1 MTAWFAFLVRRRL
14 LVLMVALAAAAGGI
28 ANLRGL
34 PIDAV
39 PDISPKQ
46 VMILTLSPGLGPLE
60 VERLVTFPV
69 ENAMAGAPG
78 LTGVRSTSRAGVS
91 AVYVTFDESMAVTEA
106 RAEVYQRLPQARS
119 LMPAGV
125 GDPQMGPMA
134 TGLGEIYQ
142 FELRGPAYTPMQL
155 KRVLQWTIAP
165 RLKLT
170 PGIADVNIYGGEM
183 PTYEVCVS
191 ADALRRYGVTLAQV
205 YAALAD
211 NNAARG
217 GAYIEHND
225 QQEVIR
231 GLGLARGPEDIG
243 TIVVATGPGGVPV
256 TLATLGAVAE
266 APKVRLGAV
275 THDAAGETVVG
286 IALMRYGENASAV
299 VEQVKMTLDALRP
312 QLPPGIAIV
321 PYYDRSALVDRTIHT
336 VARNLLEGAVLVIVV
351 LLLLLG
357 NLRAGLIVAA
367 AIPLAMLMAFAGM
380 RLLGLSG
387 NLMSLGAIDFGLIV
401 DGAVVMIENVMRAR
415 GEHPDRAAATLVR
428 DAAAEVARPVTF
440 AVAIII
446 LVYVPILAL
455 QGVAGKMFA
464 PMALTVILALGSA
477 LLVTLT
483 LMPALAAIFLAG
495 RGVGE
500 RETRL
505 VRWMRAVYTPV
516 LRRAERHAVL
526 TVAATLAL
534 FAGSCVLATR
544 LGGEFLPKLS
554 EGSIVVTSEKLPGIN
569 LDASLATMRRI
580 ERVLASFPEVKRV
593 VSLTGSAEIPTDP
606 MGVEST
612 DSFITL
618 ADPATWT
625 TAATQDGLV
634 AAFDRRLRDEVP
646 GVAYSFSQPIQM
658 RMDDLLEGVRGD
670 VAISLYGDD
679 LKVLK
684 DTADAI
690 VRAVSGID
698 GAADVKAEAQAGMPA
713 LSIQVDRTRA
723 ARYGI
728 NVSDVLDVVESIG
741 GRTSGMVY
749 GDDNSVTEI
758 VVRLDPA
765 DRGDIERIRALPVGR
780 SRRDPGHEAGAAPM
794 VPLSLVATVDVASG
808 PAQISRER
816 LQRRISVQA
825 NVRGRDVQSFVDAAR
840 RAVADQVKLPP
851 RYALVWSG
859 QFQNLQ
865 EATARLALVVPAALA
880 AVLGLLTLMFGDLR
894 RAALIF
900 LNVPMAAT
908 GGILALVL
916 RDMPFSISAAIGFI
930 ATFGIA
936 ILNGVVLTSYIRDL
950 ERAGLDPRAAATRA
964 AEMRLRPVMMTA
976 LVAALGFL
984 PMALSTSAGAEVQ
997 RPLATVVIGGL
1008 ISATVLTLVVLPAV
1022 YPAVVGLRLPGRRG
1036 ASAAETGAAGPGG
1049 AGERPAARRA
1059 RSGA

>member
-1 MTAWFAFLVRRRL
+1 MKSWFALLVRRRF
-14 LVLMVALAAAAGGI
+14 LVLMIALAAAAGGI
-28 ANLRGL
+28 ANLEGL
-34 PIDAV
+34 SIDAV

-78 LTGVRSTSRAGVS
+78 LSNVRSTSRAGVS
-91 AVYVTFDESMAVTEA
+91 AVYVTFDESVSVTAA
-106 RAEVYQRLPQARS
+106 RAEVFQRLPQAKS

-155 KRVLQWTIAP
+155 KRILQWTIAP
-165 RLKLT
+165 KLKLT
-170 PGIADVNIYGGEM
+170 SGIADVNIYGGQM
-183 PTYEVCVS
+183 PTEEVRVS

-205 YAALAD
+205 YMALAE

-225 QQEVIR
+225 QQETIR
-231 GLGLARGPEDIG
+231 GLGLAKGPEDIAN
-243 TIVVATGPGGVPV
+243 IVVAVGPGGVPV
-256 TLATLGAVAE
+256 TLGTLGTVQE

-275 THDAAGETVVG
+275 THDAEGETVVG
-286 IALMRYGENASAV
+286 IAMMRYGENASAV
-299 VEQVKMTLDALRP
+299 VAEVKKTIAALRQ
-312 QLPPGIAIV
+312 QLPPGVEIV
-321 PYYDRSALVDRTIHT
+321 PFYDRSTLVDRTIRT
-336 VARNLLEGAVLVIVV
+336 VEHNLLEGAVLVIVV

-357 NLRAGLIVAA
+357 NLRAGMIVAA
-367 AIPLAMLMAFAGM
+367 AIPLSMLMAFAGM

-401 DGAVVMIENVMRAR
+401 DGAVVMIENVLRAR
-415 GEHPDRAAATLVR
+415 GEHPDRPAHDLIR
-428 DAAAEVARPVTF
+428 DAAAEVARPVIF
-440 AVAIII
+440 AVAIIMI
-446 LVYVPILAL
+446 VYVPILAL
-455 QGVAGKMFA
+455 EGVAGKMFA
-464 PMALTVILALGSA
+464 PMALTVILALGAS
-477 LLVTLT
+477 LIVTLS
-483 LMPALAAIFLAG
+483 LMPALAALFLAG
-495 RGVGE
+495 RGVNE

-505 VRWMRAVYTPV
+505 VHAVRGVYTPV
-516 LRRAERHAVL
+516 LRWAERHAFVTVL
-526 TVAATLAL
+526 TTVAL
-534 FAGSCVLATR
+534 FVGSCMVATR

-554 EGSIVVTSEKLPGIN
+554 EGSIVITSEKLPGIALN
-569 LDASLATMRRI
+569 ASLATVTRI
-580 ERVLASFPEVKRV
+580 ERVLKSFPEVKRI

-618 ADPATWT
+618 TDPSTWRTADS
-625 TAATQDGLV
+625 QEGLV
-634 AAFDRRLRDEVP
+634 AAFDKRLREEVP

-670 VAISLYGDD
+670 VAINVYGDD

-684 DTADAI
+684 DTADSI
-690 VRAVSGID
+690 VRVVSGIQ

-713 LSIQVDRTRA
+713 LSIRVDRAKA

-741 GRTSGMVY
+741 GRTAGMVY
-749 GDDNSVTEI
+749 GNDNSITDI

-765 DRGDIERIRALPVGR
+765 DRSDIERIRALPVGR
-780 SRRDPGHEAGAAPM
+780 PGKETGAAM
-794 VPLSLVATVDVASG
+794 TVPLAMVASVDVTSG

-816 LQRRISVQA
+816 LQRRISIQA
-825 NVRGRDVQSFVDAAR
+825 NVRGQDVQSFVDAAQK
-840 RAVADQVKLPP
+840 AVSDQVKLPP
-851 RYALVWSG
+851 RYALQWSG
-859 QFQNLQ
+859 QYQNLQ
-865 EATARLALVVPAALA
+865 EATARLSVVVPAALA
-880 AVLGLLTLMFGDLR
+880 GILVLLVVMFGDIRL
-894 RAALIF
+894 AGLIF

-908 GGILALVL
+908 GGILALSL

-936 ILNGVVLTSYIRDL
+936 VLNGVVLTSTIRDL
-950 ERAGLDPRAAATRA
+950 EASGFDPREAATRA
-964 AEMRLRPVMMTA
+964 AERRLRPVMMTA

-1008 ISATVLTLVVLPAV
+1008 ITATLLTLVVLPAV
-1022 YPAVVGLRLPGRRG
+1022 YPVVATLRSPFSSVRTGRLRDRG
-1036 ASAAETGAAGPGG
+1036 HSKVRQRVQKG
-1049 AGERPAARRA
+1049 AGR
-1059 RSGA
+1059 

>member
-1 MTAWFAFLVRRRL
+1 MRSWFALLVRRRF
-14 LVLMVALAAAAGGI
+14 LVLMIALAAAAGGV
-28 ANLRGL
+28 ANLEGL
-34 PIDAV
+34 SIDAV

-46 VMILTLSPGLGPLE
+46 VMILTLSPGLGALE

-69 ENAMAGAPG
+69 ENAMAGAPS
-78 LTGVRSTSRAGVS
+78 LTGIRSTSRAGVS
-91 AVYVTFDESMAVTEA
+91 AVYVTFADGMSITEA
-106 RAEVYQRLPQARS
+106 RSQVFQRLPTAKGM
-119 LMPAGV
+119 MPAGV

-155 KRVLQWTIAP
+155 RRTLQWTIAP
-165 RLKLT
+165 KLKLT
-170 PGIADVNIYGGEM
+170 PGIADVNIYGGQM
-183 PTYEVCVS
+183 PTYEVRVS
-191 ADALRRYGVTLAQV
+191 ADALRRYGVGLAQV
-205 YAALAD
+205 FTALTD

-225 QQEVIR
+225 QQETIR
-231 GLGLARGPEDIG
+231 GLGLAKGPEDIAN
-243 TIVVATGPGGVPV
+243 IVVATGPGGVPV
-256 TLATLGAVAE
+256 TLGTLGQVVE

-275 THDAAGETVVG
+275 THDAQGETVVG
-286 IALMRYGENASAV
+286 IAMMQLGENASAV
-299 VEQVKMTLDALRP
+299 VGQVKKTIDDLRP
-312 QLPPGIAIV
+312 QLPPGMEIV

-336 VARNLLEGAVLVIVV
+336 VEHNLLEGAVLVIVV

-401 DGAVVMIENVMRAR
+401 DGAVVMVENVLRAR
-415 GEHPDRAAATLVR
+415 GEHPDRPPQDLIR
-428 DAAAEVARPVTF
+428 DAAAEVAKPVMF

-455 QGVAGKMFA
+455 EGVAGKMFV
-464 PMALTVILALGSA
+464 PMALTVILALSGS
-477 LLVTLT
+477 LIVTMT

-505 VRWMRAVYTPV
+505 VHWMRAAYTPM
-516 LRRAERHAVL
+516 LMAAERHALVTVL
-526 TVAATLAL
+526 ATLAL

-554 EGSIVVTSEKLPGIN
+554 EGSIVITSEKLPGID
-569 LDASLATMRRI
+569 LSASLATVTRI
-580 ERVLASFPEVKRV
+580 ERVLKSFPEVKRV

-618 ADPATWT
+618 TDPATWK
-625 TAATQDGLV
+625 TAETQEGLV
-634 AAFDRRLRDEVP
+634 AAFDKRLKEEVP

-679 LKVLK
+679 LKTLK

-690 VRAVSGID
+690 VRTVSGVD

-713 LSIQVDRTRA
+713 LTIQVDRAKA

-728 NVSDVLDVVESIG
+728 NVSDVLDMVESIG
-741 GRTSGMVY
+741 GRTSGVVY
-749 GDDNSVTEI
+749 GDDNSITEI

-765 DRGDIERIRALPVGR
+765 DRSDIERIRALPVGR
-780 SRRDPGHEAGAAPM
+780 SGTGDPGRESGSRMM
-794 VPLSLVATVDVASG
+794 VPLSMVASVDVASG

-840 RAVADQVKLPP
+840 AAVDQQVKLPP
-851 RYALVWSG
+851 RYSLVWSG

-865 EATARLALVVPAALA
+865 EATARLTVVVPAALA
-880 AVLGLLTLMFGDLR
+880 AILVLLVVMFGDIRL
-894 RAALIF
+894 AGLIF
-900 LNVPMAAT
+900 LNVPVAAT
-908 GGILALVL
+908 GGILALTL

-950 ERAGLDPRAAATRA
+950 EASGLGPREAATRA

-1008 ISATVLTLVVLPAV
+1008 ISATLLTLVVLPAI
-1022 YPAVVGLRLPGRRG
+1022 YPAVAGLRLPFARPTPPAGRR
-1036 ASAAETGAAGPGG
+1036 PGG
-1049 AGERPAARRA
+1049 SGARRRA
-1059 RSGA
+1059 VADP

>member
-1 MTAWFAFLVRRRL
+1 MKAWFALLVRRRV
-14 LVLMVALAAAAGGI
+14 LVLVVALAAAAGGI
-28 ANLRGL
+28 ANLEGL
-34 PIDAV
+34 SIDAV

-91 AVYVTFDESMAVTEA
+91 AVYVTFADSVPITEA
-106 RAEVYQRLPQARS
+106 RAQVFQRLPAARS
-119 LMPAGV
+119 TMPAGV

-155 KRVLQWTIAP
+155 RRTLQWTIAP
-165 RLKLT
+165 KLKLT
-170 PGIADVNIYGGEM
+170 PGIADVNIYGGQM
-183 PTYEVCVS
+183 PTYEVRVS

-205 YAALAD
+205 FTALAD

-231 GLGLARGPEDIG
+231 GLGLAKGPDDIAN
-243 TIVVATGPGGVPV
+243 IVVATGPGGVPV
-256 TLATLGAVAE
+256 TLATLGSVAE

-286 IALMRYGENASAV
+286 IALMQIGDNASAV
-299 VEQVKMTLDALRP
+299 VAQVKQTIDDLRP
-312 QLPPGIAIV
+312 QLPPGMEIV

-336 VARNLLEGAVLVIVV
+336 VAHNLLEGAVLVIVV

-367 AIPLAMLMAFAGM
+367 AIPLSMLMAFAGM

-401 DGAVVMIENVMRAR
+401 DGAVVMVENVLRAR
-415 GEHPDRAAATLVR
+415 GEHPDRPPHALIR
-428 DAAAEVARPVTF
+428 DAAAEVARPVIF

-455 QGVAGKMFA
+455 QGVAGKMFV
-464 PMALTVILALGSA
+464 PMALTVILALSGS
-477 LLVTLT
+477 LVVTMT
-483 LMPALAAIFLAG
+483 LMPALAAIVLAG

-505 VRWMRAVYTPV
+505 VRGMRAAYTPM
-516 LRRAERHAVL
+516 LRAAERHALL
-526 TVAATLAL
+526 TVTATLAL

-554 EGSIVVTSEKLPGIN
+554 EGSIVVTSEKLPGID
-569 LDASLATMRRI
+569 LSASLATVGRI
-580 ERVLASFPEVKRV
+580 ERVLKSFPEVRRV

-618 ADPATWT
+618 TDPATWT
-625 TAATQDGLV
+625 TAETQDGLV
-634 AAFDRRLRDEVP
+634 AAFDRRLKEEVP
-646 GVAYSFSQPIQM
+646 GVAYTFSQPIQM

-690 VRAVSGID
+690 VRAVSGIA

-713 LSIQVDRTRA
+713 LSIQVDRARA

-741 GRTSGMVY
+741 GRTSGVVY
-749 GDDNSVTEI
+749 GDDNAITEI

-765 DRGDIERIRALPVGR
+765 DRSDLERIRALPVGR
-780 SRRDPGHEAGAAPM
+780 SGGDPGREAGSRMM
-794 VPLSLVATVDVASG
+794 VPLAMVATVDVASG

-825 NVRGRDVQSFVDAAR
+825 NVRGRDVQSFVDAAKA
-840 RAVADQVKLPP
+840 AVEQQVKLPP

-865 EATARLALVVPAALA
+865 EATARLTVVVPAALA
-880 AVLGLLTLMFGDLR
+880 AILVLLVMMFGDIRL
-894 RAALIF
+894 AGLIF
-900 LNVPMAAT
+900 LNVPVAAT
-908 GGILALVL
+908 GGILALTL
-916 RDMPFSISAAIGFI
+916 RAMPFSISAAIGFI

-950 ERAGLDPRAAATRA
+950 EASGLDPREAATRA

-1008 ISATVLTLVVLPAV
+1008 ISATLLTLVVLPAV
-1022 YPAVVGLRLPGRRG
+1022 YPFVARLRLPFARPRT
-1036 ASAAETGAAGPGG
+1036 AAVP
-1049 AGERPAARRA
+1049 
-1059 RSGA
+1059 RSGASEGRRREGAGP

>member
-1 MTAWFAFLVRRRL
+1 MRAWFALLIRRRFLV
-14 LVLMVALAAAAGGI
+14 LVVALAAAAGGV
-28 ANLRGL
+28 ANLDGL
-34 PIDAV
+34 SIDAV

-69 ENAMAGAPG
+69 ENAMAGAPA
-78 LTGVRSTSRAGVS
+78 LTGIRSTSRAGVS
-91 AVYVTFDESMAVTEA
+91 AVYVTFADGMPLAEA
-106 RAEVYQRLPQARS
+106 RSQVFQRLPAAKS
-119 LMPAGV
+119 LMPAGI

-155 KRVLQWTIAP
+155 RRTLQWTIAP
-165 RLKLT
+165 KLKLT
-170 PGIADVNIYGGEM
+170 SGIADVNIYGGEM
-183 PTYEVCVS
+183 PTYEVRVS

-205 YAALAD
+205 FTALAD

-217 GAYIEHND
+217 GAYIAHND

-231 GLGLARGPEDIG
+231 GLGLAKGPDDIAA
-243 TIVVATGPGGVPV
+243 IVVATGPGGVPV
-256 TLATLGAVAE
+256 TLATLGQVVE
-266 APKVRLGAV
+266 SPKVRLGAV
-275 THDAAGETVVG
+275 THDVAGETVVG
-286 IALMRYGENASAV
+286 IALMQVGANASAV
-299 VEQVKMTLDALRP
+299 VGEVKRTIDDLRP
-312 QLPPGIAIV
+312 QLPPGMAIV
-321 PYYDRSALVDRTIHT
+321 PYYDRSALADRTIHT
-336 VARNLLEGAVLVIVV
+336 VAHNLLEGAVLVVVV

-357 NLRAGLIVAA
+357 DLRAGLIVAA
-367 AIPLAMLMAFAGM
+367 AIPMSMLMAFAGM
-380 RLLGLSG
+380 RLLGISG
-387 NLMSLGAIDFGLIV
+387 NLMSLGAIDFGLIA
-401 DGAVVMIENVMRAR
+401 DGAVVMIENVLRAR
-415 GEHPDRAAATLVR
+415 GAHPDRPAHDLVR
-428 DAAAEVARPVTF
+428 DAAAEVARPVMF

-455 QGVAGKMFA
+455 QGVAGKMFV

-477 LLVTLT
+477 LVVTLT

-505 VRWMRAVYTPV
+505 VHWVRGAYTPM
-516 LRRAERHAVL
+516 LRAAERHAGL
-526 TVAATLAL
+526 TVLATLAL
-534 FAGSCVLATR
+534 FAGSWVLATR

-554 EGSIVVTSEKLPGIN
+554 EGSIVVTSEKLPGID
-569 LDASLATMRRI
+569 LSASLAAVTRI
-580 ERVLASFPEVKRV
+580 ERVLKSFPEVKRV

-618 ADPATWT
+618 TDPATWA
-625 TAATQDGLV
+625 TADTQDGLV
-634 AAFDRRLRDEVP
+634 AAFDRRLKEEVP
-646 GVAYSFSQPIQM
+646 GVAYTFSQPIQM

-679 LKVLK
+679 LTVLK
-684 DTADAI
+684 ETADAI
-690 VRAVSGID
+690 VRTVSGIP

-713 LSIQVDRTRA
+713 LAIQVDRAKA

-728 NVSDVLDVVESIG
+728 NVSDVLDVVESLG
-741 GRTSGMVY
+741 GRTSGVVY
-749 GDDNSVTEI
+749 GDDNAITEI

-765 DRGDIERIRALPVGR
+765 DRSDIERIRALPVGR
-780 SRRDPGHEAGAAPM
+780 NEPGRAAGSRMM
-794 VPLSLVATVDVASG
+794 VPLALVASVDVASG

-825 NVRGRDVQSFVDAAR
+825 NVRGRDVRSFVEAAR
-840 RAVADQVKLPP
+840 AAVDRQVTLPP
-851 RYALVWSG
+851 RYSLVWSG
-859 QFQNLQ
+859 QFQTLQ
-865 EATARLALVVPAALA
+865 EATARLSVVVPAALA
-880 AVLGLLTLMFGDLR
+880 AILVLLVVMFADIRLAG
-894 RAALIF
+894 LIF
-900 LNVPMAAT
+900 LNVPIAAT
-908 GGILALVL
+908 GGILALTL

-950 ERAGLDPRAAATRA
+950 EATGLAPREAATRA
-964 AEMRLRPVMMTA
+964 AGMRLRPVIMTA

-1008 ISATVLTLVVLPAV
+1008 ISATLLTLVVLPAV
-1022 YPAVVGLRLPGRRG
+1022 YPVVAGLRLPFDRRSLP
-1036 ASAAETGAAGPGG
+1036 ASDRTGETV
-1049 AGERPAARRA
+1049 RA
-1059 RSGA
+1059 RHRGNLDA

>member
-1 MTAWFAFLVRRRL
+1 MRSWFALLVRRRF
-14 LVLMVALAAAAGGI
+14 LVLVVALAAAAGGV
-28 ANLRGL
+28 ANLEGL
-34 PIDAV
+34 SIDAV

-78 LTGVRSTSRAGVS
+78 LSNVRSTSRAGVS
-91 AVYVTFDESMAVTEA
+91 AVYVTFDESVSVTSA
-106 RAEVYQRLPQARS
+106 RAEVFQRLPQAKN
-119 LMPAGV
+119 LMPAGL

-134 TGLGEIYQ
+134 TGLGEIFQ

-155 KRVLQWTIAP
+155 KRILQWTIAP
-165 RLKLT
+165 KLKLT
-170 PGIADVNIYGGEM
+170 PGIADVNIYGGQM
-183 PTYEVCVS
+183 PTDEVRVS
-191 ADALRRYGVTLAQV
+191 AEALRRYGVTLAQV
-205 YAALAD
+205 YTALME

-225 QQEVIR
+225 QQETIR
-231 GLGLARGPEDIG
+231 GLGLAKSPEDIAN
-243 TIVVATGPGGVPV
+243 IVVATGPGGVPV
-256 TLATLGAVAE
+256 TLGTLGTVQE

-275 THDAAGETVVG
+275 THDAEGETVVG
-286 IALMRYGENASAV
+286 IALMRYGANASSV
-299 VEQVKMTLDALRP
+299 VEGVKKTIAELRQ
-312 QLPPGIAIV
+312 QLPPGVEIV
-321 PYYDRSALVDRTIHT
+321 PYYDRSALVERTIHT
-336 VARNLLEGAVLVIVV
+336 VEHNLLEGAVLVIVV

-367 AIPLAMLMAFAGM
+367 AIPLSMLMAFAGM

-401 DGAVVMIENVMRAR
+401 DGAVVMIENVLRAR
-415 GEHPDRAAATLVR
+415 GEHPDRPAHDLIR
-428 DAAAEVARPVTF
+428 DAAAEVARPVIF

-446 LVYVPILAL
+446 IVYVPILAL
-455 QGVAGKMFA
+455 EGVPGKMFA
-464 PMALTVILALGSA
+464 PMAFTVILALGSS
-477 LLVTLT
+477 LIVTLT
-483 LMPALAAIFLAG
+483 LMPALAAIFLSG
-495 RGVGE
+495 REIGE
-500 RETRL
+500 RETSL
-505 VRWMRAVYTPV
+505 VHAVRGAYTPV
-516 LRRAERHAVL
+516 LRWAKRHTLVIVL
-526 TVAATLAL
+526 TVATL
-534 FAGSCVLATR
+534 FIGSCVVAMR

-554 EGSIVVTSEKLPGIN
+554 EGSIVITSEKLPGIS
-569 LDASLATMRRI
+569 LDASLATVTRI
-580 ERVLASFPEVKRV
+580 ERILTSFPEVKRV

-606 MGVEST
+606 MGVESA

-618 ADPATWT
+618 TDPSTWKTADS
-625 TAATQDGLV
+625 QEGLV
-634 AAFDRRLRDEVP
+634 AAFDKRLREEVP

-670 VAISLYGDD
+670 VAVSLYGDD

-684 DTADAI
+684 DTADSI
-690 VRAVSGID
+690 VRVVSGIR

-713 LSIQVDRTRA
+713 LSIQVDRARA

-741 GRTSGMVY
+741 GRTAGMVY
-749 GDDNSVTEI
+749 GDDNSITDI

-765 DRGDIERIRALPVGR
+765 DRSDIERIRALPVGR
-780 SRRDPGHEAGAAPM
+780 PGKGNGPQTT
-794 VPLSLVATVDVASG
+794 VPLSMVASVDVTSG

-816 LQRRISVQA
+816 LQRRISIQA
-825 NVRGRDVQSFVDAAR
+825 NVRGRDVQSFVDAAQK
-840 RAVADQVKLPP
+840 AVSAQVKLPP
-851 RYALVWSG
+851 RYALQWSG
-859 QFQNLQ
+859 QYQNLQ
-865 EATARLALVVPAALA
+865 EATARLSVVVPAALA
-880 AVLGLLTLMFGDLR
+880 GILVLLVVMFGDIRL
-894 RAALIF
+894 AGLIF

-908 GGILALVL
+908 GGILALAL

-950 ERAGLDPRAAATRA
+950 EGSGLDPGEAASRA

-984 PMALSTSAGAEVQ
+984 PMAISTSAGAEVQ

-1008 ISATVLTLVVLPAV
+1008 ISATLLTLVVLPAV
-1022 YPAVVGLRLPGRRG
+1022 YPVVARLRLPFGSSRAGRRQ
-1036 ASAAETGAAGPGG
+1036 
-1049 AGERPAARRA
+1049 ERRYARPRQGV
-1059 RSGA
+1059 REGTDR

>member
-1 MTAWFAFLVRRRL
+1 MKTWFALLVRRRF

-28 ANLRGL
+28 ANLEGL
-34 PIDAV
+34 SIDAV
-39 PDISPKQ
+39 PDISPNQ

-60 VERLVTFPV
+60 VERLVTFPA

-78 LTGVRSTSRAGVS
+78 LTNVRSTSRAGVS
-91 AVYVTFDESMAVTEA
+91 AVYVTFDGSMSVTGA
-106 RAEVYQRLPQARS
+106 RAEVFQRLPQAKA

-155 KRVLQWTIAP
+155 KRILQWTIAP
-165 RLKLT
+165 KLKLT
-170 PGIADVNIYGGEM
+170 PGIADVNIYGGQM
-183 PTYEVCVS
+183 PTDEVRVS
-191 ADALRRYGVTLAQV
+191 AAALRRYGVSLAQV
-205 YAALAD
+205 YTALAD

-231 GLGLARGPEDIG
+231 GLGLAKGPADIA
-243 TIVVATGPGGVPV
+243 TIVVATGPGGLPV
-256 TLATLGAVAE
+256 TLADLGSVQE

-299 VEQVKMTLDALRP
+299 VEEVKKTVAALRP
-312 QLPPGIAIV
+312 QLPPGIEIV
-321 PYYDRSALVDRTIHT
+321 PYYDRSALVERTIHT
-336 VARNLLEGAVLVIVV
+336 VEHNLLEGAVLVVVV

-367 AIPLAMLMAFAGM
+367 AIPLSMLMAFAGM

-401 DGAVVMIENVMRAR
+401 DGAVVMIENVLRAR
-415 GEHPDRAAATLVR
+415 GEHPDRPPHDLIR
-428 DAAAEVARPVTF
+428 DAAAEVARPVIF

-446 LVYVPILAL
+446 IVYVPILAL
-455 QGVAGKMFA
+455 QGVAGKMFV
-464 PMALTVILALGSA
+464 PMALTVILALASS
-477 LLVTLT
+477 LVVTMT
-483 LMPALAAIFLAG
+483 LMPALAAILLAG
-495 RGVGE
+495 RGIGE

-505 VRWMRAVYTPV
+505 VHAVRAAYTPV
-516 LRRAERHAVL
+516 LRWAERHAVATVL
-526 TVAATLAL
+526 TTLAL

-554 EGSIVVTSEKLPGIN
+554 EGSIVITSEKLPGIN
-569 LDASLATMRRI
+569 LDASLATVGRI
-580 ERVLASFPEVKRV
+580 ERVLKSFPEVKRV

-625 TAATQDGLV
+625 TADTQEGLV
-634 AAFDRRLRDEVP
+634 AAFDKRLKEEVP
-646 GVAYSFSQPIQM
+646 GVAYTFSQPIQM

-690 VRAVSGID
+690 VRAVSGVE

-713 LSIQVDRTRA
+713 LSIQVDRARA

-741 GRTSGMVY
+741 GRTAGMVY
-749 GDDNSVTEI
+749 GDDNSITDI

-765 DRGDIERIRALPVGR
+765 DRSDLERIRALPVSRSTRETGR
-780 SRRDPGHEAGAAPM
+780 EAGPPPT
-794 VPLSLVATVDVASG
+794 VPLSMVATVEVASG

-825 NVRGRDVQSFVDAAR
+825 NVRGRDVQSFVDAAKQ
-840 RAVADQVKLPP
+840 AVSDQVTLPP

-859 QFQNLQ
+859 QYQNLQ
-865 EATARLALVVPAALA
+865 EATARLSVVVPAAMA
-880 AVLGLLTLMFGDLR
+880 AILVLLVVMFGDIRL
-894 RAALIF
+894 AGLIF

-908 GGILALVL
+908 GGILALTL

-950 ERAGLDPRAAATRA
+950 EESGLDPRAAATRA

-1008 ISATVLTLVVLPAV
+1008 ISATFLTLVVLPAV
-1022 YPAVVGLRLPGRRG
+1022 YPAVTRMRLPFRRG
-1036 ASAAETGAAGPGG
+1036 GSASGAAG
-1049 AGERPAARRA
+1049 ARARPATRTRA
-1059 RSGA
+1059 DADV